1 MVPSSRLSPRLRW
14 DIKVR
19 RTHALTKRLR
29 RRLRRASHTDL
40 SYYLLDTLARG
51 QLLSLSSSECFAM
64 AIQMELYRII
74 ISEMQDQQIIMLKEV
89 DGERTFPIVIGSGEA
104 YAIDRRL
111 KGIPTPRPLTHDLLA
126 NVIEQLGG
134 SIEQIEIND
143 LENHTF
149 FARIHIR
156 KDGQMLEIDS
166 RPSDAIALGIAT
178 TVPIFVAEHVLDQVC

>member
-1 MVPSSRLSPRLRW
+1 MS
-14 DIKVR
+14 
-19 RTHALTKRLR
+19 
-29 RRLRRASHTDL
+29 
-40 SYYLLDTLARG
+40 
-51 QLLSLSSSECFAM
+51 
-64 AIQMELYRII
+64 IQMELHKII
-74 ISEMQDQQIIMLKEV
+74 ISEMQDQQIIMLREV

-126 NVIEQLGG
+126 SVIEQLGG
-134 SIEQIEIND
+134 TIEQIEIND

-156 KDGQMLEIDS
+156 HDGQVIEIDS

-178 TVPIFVAEHVLDQVC
+178 TVPIFVAEHVLDEVC